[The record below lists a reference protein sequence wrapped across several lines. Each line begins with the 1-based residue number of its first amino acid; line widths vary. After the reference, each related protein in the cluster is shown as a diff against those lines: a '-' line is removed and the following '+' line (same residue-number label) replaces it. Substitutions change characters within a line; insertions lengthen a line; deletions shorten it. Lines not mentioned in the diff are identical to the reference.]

1 MVLSA
6 TASVPVA
13 QDQLTITLS
22 ATREGPEAR
31 AVQSQLKTVLQ
42 AALSRA
48 RQSAQ
53 PGSMEVHTGRF
64 SVQPRMGRDG
74 KTSSWWGQAELV
86 LQGTDVDRV
95 SDIAG
100 DLGALPGLAVTQ
112 VQWGLTRGQYQQ
124 AQEQAQ
130 AQAIAQFRQQAQRI
144 AQGFGFAGYKLAE
157 VQVGDG
163 PQPSG
168 YPQQRLLGAPM
179 AMMAVDAPLPVEAGV
194 TEVRMTVAGSVD
206 LQ

>member
-1 MVLSA
+1 
-6 TASVPVA
+6 
-13 QDQLTITLS
+13 LTITLS

-53 PGSMEVHTGRF
+53 PGAIEVHTGRF

-74 KTSSWWGQAELV
+74 KTSTWWGQAELV

-95 SDIAG
+95 SDTAG
-100 DLGALPGLAVTQ
+100 DLGALPGLAVVQ
-112 VQWGLTRGQYQQ
+112 VQWGLTRAQYQQ
-124 AQEQAQ
+124 AHEQAQ

-144 AQGFGFAGYKLAE
+144 AQGFGFAGYRLAE

-163 PQPSG
+163 QQPPS
-168 YPQQRLLGAPM
+168 YPQQRLMAAPT
-179 AMMAVDAPLPVEAGV
+179 AMMAADAPLPVQAGV
-194 TEVRMTVAGSVD
+194 TEVQVTVSGSVE
-206 LQ
+206 LH